1 MSQLQTELHHH
12 HLSEAYPQ
20 MNPLLLDSSI
30 SQNNDQFFGE
40 EVRDSIGSGRS
51 REESSSQGIS
61 MISPN
66 ELLLGPNHCTFPS
79 YSSSSSSSSMDTCN
93 KRAQHK

>member
-1 MSQLQTELHHH
+1 MRHLQTEPHHH

-40 EVRDSIGSGRS
+40 EIRDSTG
-51 REESSSQGIS
+51 REESSSTEGIS
-61 MISPN
+61 MMSPN
-66 ELLLGPNHCTFPS
+66 KLLLGPNHCTFPS
-79 YSSSSSSSSMDTCN
+79 SSSSSSSSSMDSCN
-93 KRAQHK
+93 KRVQNG